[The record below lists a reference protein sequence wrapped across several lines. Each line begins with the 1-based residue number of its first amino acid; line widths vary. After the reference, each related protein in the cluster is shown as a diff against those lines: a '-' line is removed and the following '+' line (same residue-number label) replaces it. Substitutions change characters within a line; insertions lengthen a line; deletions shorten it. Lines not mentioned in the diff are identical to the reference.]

1 MNIQQH
7 ITQTSLRILSVL
19 LMGLLYLGLWV
30 LRVLVI
36 VVSGSLLLALSLPD
50 LWNKN
55 PARLP
60 SP

>member
-19 LMGLLYLGLWV
+19 LMGLLYLGFWV

-50 LWNKN
+50 LWGKN